1 MQSNQTMNY
10 NNTTKPCDELARAL
24 VDVVPED
31 LAVLTIRRSSA
42 NNARVSISL
51 DVDAARVAIARWL
64 GVADEIGVWLTACGK
79 TTWFVRARGAH
90 RLADADWAS
99 VLRGVDGG
107 AQWQMRSPHGI
118 VVGRV
123 DRGEF
128 GDANVAKWRWVLQD
142 DAAIP
147 RVPLAMP
154 MLCRCHQSFF
164 FVDKHAATRV
174 LTAAFGAQVPTK
186 VAVDGVQYSVTH
198 NWRPAARL
206 AAAGDGAQ
214 QQAAAPAPP
223 SPAPLVRQAP
233 PTVTQPIRRA
243 VVFHDAENC
252 WIGPMA
258 SGVEVY
264 RRMVAHVRACVGGGS
279 GDMRVEW
286 NLVLRAKGCAPSDA
300 QYRPARHTVEDLRD
314 LGVTMIDAGQKDG
327 AVDATVKELM
337 RQWLASWSDLTAAA
351 QQTTVV
357 VLISGDRD
365 FAPSC
370 GRCSRPA
377 AGERRQCARL
387 AGESGVA
394 AQCALDTDRK
404 LNHKFE
410 TMNQLFRSHDDYL
423 GAPSTH
429 SSTIDHDDDGSD
441 FACLG
446 NSVDNVHVRTLSDSS
461 NAAAN
466 ALSFE

>member
-1 MQSNQTMNY
+1 MNY
-10 NNTTKPCDELARAL
+10 NTMTKPCDELARAL

-79 TTWFVRARGAH
+79 ATWFVRARGAH

-123 DRGEF
+123 DGGEF
-128 GDANVAKWRWVLQD
+128 GDANVAKWRLVLQD

-154 MLCRCHQSFF
+154 MVCRCHQSFF

-198 NWRPAARL
+198 NWRPAARW
-206 AAAGDGAQ
+206 AAADDGAQ

-252 WIGPMA
+252 WIGPTT
-258 SGVEVY
+258 SGVALH

-286 NLVLRAKGCAPSDA
+286 NLVLQAKGGAPSDA
-300 QYRPARHTVEDLRD
+300 QYRPARRAVEDLRD
-314 LGVTMIDAGQKDG
+314 HTQDAALRWWRRNVPALVRDG
-327 AVDATVKELM
+327 VDAKYVRVCVGAWAYVHAQHT
-337 RQWLASWSDLTAAA
+337 QCDL
-351 QQTTVV
+351 
-357 VLISGDRD
+357 
-365 FAPSC
+365 
-370 GRCSRPA
+370 
-377 AGERRQCARL
+377 RL
-387 AGESGVA
+387 
-394 AQCALDTDRK
+394 L
-404 LNHKFE
+404 
-410 TMNQLFRSHDDYL
+410 
-423 GAPSTH
+423 
-429 SSTIDHDDDGSD
+429 
-441 FACLG
+441 
-446 NSVDNVHVRTLSDSS
+446 VDNKGCVRICGH
-461 NAAAN
+461 AN
-466 ALSFE
+466 CCKAIVSVRVATPSKRWTKGACNGDQ